1 MTYCASDYRDWEE
14 QKNNIN
20 EQHTEKS
27 TLMMK
32 TLFSTTTLTSVSPTS
47 EVKNTTLNG
56 VMVAI
61 IVVAIGK
68 FDIAN

>member
-1 MTYCASDYRDWEE
+1 
-14 QKNNIN
+14 
-20 EQHTEKS
+20 
-27 TLMMK
+27 MK

-56 VMVAI
+56 VMIAI

-68 FDIAN
+68 FDIANLILDYT